1 MKIDGITVNLYD
13 EKTDEVGEVILYY
26 DSGDDIYPTD
36 MKIDED
42 GEIQKQILQI
52 RKIAFGD

>member
-1 MKIDGITVNLYD
+1 MKIDGITVNLND
-13 EKTDEVGEVILYY
+13 EKTDEVGEVILYF

-42 GEIQKQILQI
+42 GEIQKKILQI
-52 RKIAFGD
+52 REIAFG